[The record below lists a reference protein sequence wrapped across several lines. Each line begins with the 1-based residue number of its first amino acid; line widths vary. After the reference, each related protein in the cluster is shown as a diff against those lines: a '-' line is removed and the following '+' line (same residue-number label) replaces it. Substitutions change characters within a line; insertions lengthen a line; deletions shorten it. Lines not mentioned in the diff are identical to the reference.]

1 MLIKRTILSIGY
13 SLLLLLSYNSSKAMM
28 LDIIKTKLQITV
40 LNNLGNIEKGATIQL
55 FKTEEDYEQS
65 VNAIQTKVTDDK
77 GKATFDNLEE
87 RDYYVLVEKGDMS
100 NTDGGTKTEKLK
112 AHRINK
118 ITIIISE

>member
-1 MLIKRTILSIGY
+1 MGKYIPKENDIEITGDWLINNGFEVIGFNTY
-13 SLLLLLSYNSSKAMM
+13 K
-28 LDIIKTKLQITV
+28 
-40 LNNLGNIEKGATIQL
+40 
-55 FKTEEDYEQS
+55 
-65 VNAIQTKVTDDK
+65 
-77 GKATFDNLEE
+77 

>member
-1 MLIKRTILSIGY
+1 MLIKRAILSIGY

-28 LDIIKTKLQITV
+28 LDIIKTKLQITI

-65 VNAIQTKVTDDK
+65 INAIQTKVTDDK

-87 RDYYVLVEKGDMS
+87 RDYYVLVEKGDMN

>member
-1 MLIKRTILSIGY
+1 MLLKRTILSIGC
-13 SLLLLLSYNSSKAMM
+13 SLLLLISYTPSPAMM

-65 VNAIQTKVTDDK
+65 VNAIQTKVTDDR

-87 RDYYVLVEKGDMS
+87 RDYYVLVEKGDMN
-100 NTDGGTKTEKLK
+100 NTDGGNKTEKLK